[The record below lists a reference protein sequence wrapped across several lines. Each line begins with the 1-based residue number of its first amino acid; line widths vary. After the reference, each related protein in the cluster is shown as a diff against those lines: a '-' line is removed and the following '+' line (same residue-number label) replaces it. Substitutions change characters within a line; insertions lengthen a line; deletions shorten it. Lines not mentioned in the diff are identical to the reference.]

1 MFLMYV
7 NIVYLI
13 FIVLCFE
20 ILVNS
25 FKLLMNVKCLYIFI
39 LYSFIDGN
47 VIWLLLVYML
57 VRNYIILGVILDLV
71 CCKLL

>member
-1 MFLMYV
+1 MYV
-7 NIVYLI
+7 NIVCLI

>member
-7 NIVYLI
+7 NIVCLI

>member
-1 MFLMYV
+1 MYVEIWFMFLMYV

-13 FIVLCFE
+13 FIDLCFE

-39 LYSFIDGN
+39 LYSFIDEN
-47 VIWLLLVYML
+47 VI
-57 VRNYIILGVILDLV
+57 
-71 CCKLL
+71 